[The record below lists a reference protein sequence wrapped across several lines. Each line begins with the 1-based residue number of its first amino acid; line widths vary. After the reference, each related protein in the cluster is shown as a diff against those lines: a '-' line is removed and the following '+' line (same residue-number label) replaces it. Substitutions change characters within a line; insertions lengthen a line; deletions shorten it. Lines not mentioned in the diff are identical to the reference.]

1 MKLSSDD
8 LLVILAL
15 CRERTLERAGRF
27 LERDTSSV
35 FRAINRIESKANAL
49 LFERSKSGFRPF
61 PVAEEL
67 ADKGREISE
76 ALSEAGAICAD
87 LGNERKGRLRV
98 TTTDVL
104 LEHVIL
110 PNMRV
115 LWEKLPH
122 LKIEFSTSNQFAQLW
137 ERGFDVAVRPSTKP
151 SDYLL
156 GQFVAKLEYV
166 MVCAPSY
173 HLADDARNGALSTVD
188 WLVPGGALL
197 QHPVRKWFSANVTS
211 NGSVASFDSMNLMF
225 QAVRQGLGVA
235 VIPNLA
241 PLTEGLVQIQ
251 CVDINEA
258 SEIWCLY
265 HPSNRGN
272 PLVQAFCK
280 LIKQALS

>member
-15 CRERTLERAGRF
+15 CRQRTLERAGRF

-35 FRAINRIESKANAL
+35 FRAINRIEAKANVP
-49 LFERSKSGFRPF
+49 LFERSKSGFHPL
-61 PVAEEL
+61 PAAEEL
-67 ADKGREISE
+67 AEKGREISE

-87 LGNERKGRLRV
+87 LGNERTGRLRV

-110 PNMRV
+110 PNMGILR
-115 LWEKLPH
+115 EKLPH
-122 LKIEFSTSNQFAQLW
+122 MNIEFSTGNQFAQLW

-151 SDYLL
+151 PEHLL
-156 GQFVAKLEYV
+156 GQFLAKLEYV
-166 MVCAPSY
+166 TVCAPGY
-173 HLADDARNGALSTVD
+173 RLADDARNGFLSSID
-188 WLVPGGALL
+188 WLVPGGTLT
-197 QHPVRKWFSANVTS
+197 QHPVRKWFAGHVTT
-211 NGSVASFDSMNLMF
+211 NGSVASFDSMNLMI

-235 VIPNLA
+235 VIPDLA
-241 PLTEGLVQIQ
+241 PLTEGLVRINSV
-251 CVDINEA
+251 CVDET

-272 PLVQAFCK
+272 PLVQAFSRF
-280 LIKQALS
+280 IKRALN